1 MIEIQHI
8 LGEKSIGVKSR
19 NEQFID
25 PLIDTL
31 ADFYEFVGRSE
42 MPGDNHPSLRKALIE
57 IEPAA
62 IKQLDNLS
70 RIHARHTRCGRMG
83 QDLLNVGMIQKLI
96 PSSSCH
102 KHYPCENESSRL
114 LLRHHIVRQDGPEPS
129 QV

>member
-42 MPGDNHPSLRKALIE
+42 MPGDNHPSGAGK
-57 IEPAA
+57 P
-62 IKQLDNLS
+62 
-70 RIHARHTRCGRMG
+70 
-83 QDLLNVGMIQKLI
+83 
-96 PSSSCH
+96 
-102 KHYPCENESSRL
+102 SSRL
-114 LLRHHIVRQDGPEPS
+114 SQPPSNSSTTSPVFMLVIRAVGGWVRTC
-129 QV
+129 